1 MVECWNNGIL
11 GKNKSNF
18 GTDQNPFF
26 EYSNHDGFVKSP
38 IQPII
43 VIPVLARRSASVRRR
58 ENGNPVNSN
67 TSGLLLEF
75 IPMQIGA
82 GVTD

>member
-1 MVECWNNGIL
+1 MINEKLSISNIRWTR
-11 GKNKSNF
+11 KKS
-18 GTDQNPFF
+18 D
-26 EYSNHDGFVKSP
+26 
-38 IQPII
+38 
-43 VIPVLARRSASVRRR
+43 SAHYRHSR